1 MSTLEQRTY
10 QGDQARLVLENEA
23 FDRAFA
29 DIEQEHIEA
38 WINAPARDVEGR
50 ENLWKTVKL
59 LHKLRS
65 TLEAAMTDGKLAK
78 VDLEHQERMLAE
90 DRRQGLN
97 LAGMT

>member
-50 ENLWKTVKL
+50 ESLWKTVKL

-65 TLEAAMTDGKLAK
+65 TLETAMTDGKLAK
-78 VDLEHQERMLAE
+78 VELEHQERMLAE
-90 DRRQGLN
+90 ERRQGLN